1 MENLTAAQTDASA
14 SRIGILLRQS
24 ARRLTAAGIDSGA
37 RDAEVLLGHA
47 LGVGR
52 EQLIARADESIE
64 DRQARAYE
72 QLLLRR
78 LAREPVAYITGVRE
92 FWSLGLRVTP
102 DVLIP
107 RPETELLVEIALDIV
122 RQRQSDAPLRIMDI
136 GTGSGAIAVA
146 LASEL
151 GNAELFATDI
161 STRALPVARINADRH
176 LVADRIHFV
185 QGDLFDALPADACFD
200 VIVSNPP
207 YVCRTEIAALA
218 PEVSRWEPRLALD
231 GGADGLDFYRR
242 IAALAFE
249 RLSSGGALLVEIG
262 DGAGET
268 VKQIFQDA
276 ADWRGI
282 SISNDYAGRQRVMK
296 AHKIFAAQ

>member
-1 MENLTAAQTDASA
+1 MENLTAARTDAYPN
-14 SRIGILLRQS
+14 RVGTLLRQS
-24 ARRLTAAGIDSGA
+24 ARRLTAAGVDSGS
-37 RDAEVLLGHA
+37 RDAEVLLGHT

-52 EQLIARADESIE
+52 ERLIARGDELIE
-64 DRQARAYE
+64 DHQARAYE

-92 FWSLGLRVTP
+92 FWSLALQVTP

-107 RPETELLVEIALDIV
+107 RPETELLVETVVEPA
-122 RQRQSDAPLRIMDI
+122 RQRQVDAPLRIMDI

-151 GNAELFATDI
+151 GNAEVLATDI
-161 STRALPVARINADRH
+161 STRALAVARINAERH
-176 LVADRIHFV
+176 LVADRVRFV
-185 QGDLFDALPADACFD
+185 EGDLLDALPRGVCFD

-207 YVCRTEIAALA
+207 YIRRTEIAALA

-231 GGADGLDFYRR
+231 GGTDGLDFYRR
-242 IAALAFE
+242 IAAQAFDRLAP
-249 RLSSGGALLVEIG
+249 SGVLLAEIG

-268 VKQIFQDA
+268 VKQIFRNA
-276 ADWRGI
+276 AGWRGI
-282 SISNDYAGRQRVMK
+282 SILLDYAGCQRVVK
-296 AHKIFAAQ
+296 AGKMFAAH